1 MPAGQYWYNPLDGHG
16 THVAG
21 TIAAQGGNDEG
32 VVGVIPS
39 NQGIC
44 LLVARVFADFEMT
57 QSESVVYQGIEW
69 CAENGARVINLSLGG
84 PDYDPVGKEL
94 MTSLAQKGTLVVAAA
109 GNDSSSSYSYPASY
123 PDVISVAAV
132 DKWNHPAWFSQFNN
146 QVDLAAPGVSI
157 LSTFPGN
164 ICLPLSGT
172 SMSVPHVTAASAKIG
187 AARPQCTNYQIREA
201 LERSALD
208 VFSAGKDDHTG
219 YGLVQV
225 AAAYQVKLA
234 RRQSALSVCLFCV
247 GTHTLS

>member
-1 MPAGQYWYNPLDGHG
+1 
-16 THVAG
+16 
-21 TIAAQGGNDEG
+21 
-32 VVGVIPS
+32 VIPS

-57 QSESVVYQGIEW
+57 QSESVIYQGIEW

-84 PDYDPVGKEL
+84 PDYDPVGEEL
-94 MTSLAQKGTLVVAAA
+94 MAALSQNGTLVVAAA

-132 DKWNHPAWFSQFNN
+132 DKWNHPAWFSQSNN
-146 QVDLAAPGVSI
+146 QVDLAAPGVNI

-164 ICLPLSGT
+164 ICLTLSGT
-172 SMSVPHVTAASAKIG
+172 SMAAPHVAAAIAKIW
-187 AARPQCTNYQIREA
+187 AARPQCTCDQVREA
-201 LERSALD
+201 VERSALD

-225 AAAYQVKLA
+225 AAAYQVRLTW
-234 RRQSALSVCLFCV
+234 R
-247 GTHTLS
+247 